1 MDPKDEH
8 WPDWNVYADSALTAL
23 IVCWT
28 WTCHKCGKLNTT
40 KRDRGNMLAKSQRH
54 RAGDDYDIEVKVRCG
69 KCHDTT
75 KLLHWPRPKPK
86 GPQ

>member
-1 MDPKDEH
+1 MHHEEPYWADRH
-8 WPDWNVYADSALTAL
+8 VYADSALTAL
-23 IVCWT
+23 IVRWT
-28 WTCHKCGKLNTT
+28 WTCNKCGKLNTT
-40 KRDRGNMLAKSQRH
+40 ERDRGNELNKAKLH
-54 RAGDDYDIEVKVRCG
+54 RAGDDFDIEVRVRCG